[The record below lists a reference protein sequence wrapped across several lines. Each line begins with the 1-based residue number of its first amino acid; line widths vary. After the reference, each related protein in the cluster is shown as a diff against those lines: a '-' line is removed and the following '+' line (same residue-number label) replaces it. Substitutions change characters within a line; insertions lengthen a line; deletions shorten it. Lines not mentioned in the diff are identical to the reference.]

1 MREVSIEITLKGKPD
16 DETAALLVRILGKLV
31 AIQEQLVN
39 TDEAIAALVA
49 KVSEQSTVIE
59 SAITLLN
66 GLSSQ
71 LQAAADD
78 PAQIQEII
86 DQVAAQS
93 AALAGAVAANTPAAP
108 PA

>member
-1 MREVSIEITLKGKPD
+1 MTGFVLKLVPD
-16 DETAALLVRILGKLV
+16 AEMAALLRDIINRLAVIERKLM
-31 AIQEQLVN
+31 N

-78 PAQIQEII
+78 PAQIQAII

-93 AALAGAVAANTPAAP
+93 AALAGAVAANTPAQ